1 MEIRT
6 LRREE
11 REALLELLD
20 GWPLADG
27 WRGRD
32 FFRRYLEGDPT
43 YEDENVWVAAEAGS
57 LLACVQIFP
66 RPLRVAGAVVEAG
79 GIGSVFTRPEAR
91 RRGLA
96 ERLFASASEAIPRR
110 GMPIGILFG
119 DETLY
124 ARRGWRNWGVRAGF
138 LVRAPGAP
146 PPPAAPGL
154 AAAPFERARDLA
166 DVRALHAR
174 YSDLLPGTVARD
186 ERLWQASL
194 RNAGNPDEE
203 FLVARANGELVA
215 YVRAALLYR
224 VLQLTEFG
232 CAPGFEPALA
242 ALVARIM
249 TPRAAD
255 PWERAGRATAEL
267 RRVAVTVRLRH
278 APDFAAALARAGID
292 AREGGDT
299 KTMLACLD
307 ATALGAQLGERPRA
321 GEDPNDLLARLLP
334 GEDLVFWPA
343 DRF

>member
-1 MEIRT
+1 VEIRT
-6 LRREE
+6 LRSEE

-32 FFRRYLEGDPT
+32 FFRRYLDGDPT
-43 YEDENVWVAAEAGS
+43 YEDENVWVAAEGCA

-66 RPLRVAGAVVEAG
+66 RRLRVAGAAVRAG

-91 RRGLA
+91 RRGIA
-96 ERLFASASEAIPRR
+96 ERLFERASEAIPSR
-110 GMPIGILFG
+110 GMPLGVLFG
-119 DETLY
+119 DEPLY
-124 ARRGWRNWGVRAGF
+124 ARRGWRNWGLRAGV
-138 LVRAPGAP
+138 LVRQADAPDP
-146 PPPAAPGL
+146 PEPPSL
-154 AAAPFERARDLA
+154 AVAPFDGARDLA

-203 FLVARANGELVA
+203 FWTARANGELVA

-224 VLQLTEFG
+224 VLQITEFG
-232 CAPGFEPALA
+232 CAPGFEAALA
-242 ALVARIM
+242 ALIARVM

-255 PWERAGRATAEL
+255 PWERSGRPTAEL
-267 RRVAVTVRLRH
+267 RRVAVTVPLRH
-278 APDFAAALARAGID
+278 APDLAAALGRAKIE

-307 ATALGAQLGERPRA
+307 AAGLAAQLGERPLA
-321 GEDPNDLLARLLP
+321 GEAPNDFLARLLP
-334 GEDLVFWPA
+334 PDDLVFWPA